1 MLSEP
6 GSTLAAIAWHFGPK
20 GLNGECCEDLSMPEF
35 IALDKVSATPDCSV
49 QEVGRRLGF
58 SKSGATRVVNRLEKK
73 GCIQKLRSAED
84 GRICCIAITDKGK
97 QVLESADVRYQQQF
111 EEIVAKIPGLS
122 EQEIAT
128 VLSKVAAV
136 VKK

>member
-1 MLSEP
+1 
-6 GSTLAAIAWHFGPK
+6 
-20 GLNGECCEDLSMPEF
+20 
-35 IALDKVSATPDCSV
+35 
-49 QEVGRRLGF
+49 VGRRLGF